1 MPILINARG
10 AFIGNF
16 AINNYMMSLPD
27 FQEKQILF
35 IEARYGVEN
44 ALQFQNDNILY
55 RKDGQ
60 NTNRLSCF
68 KVFAI
73 FIIGNF
79 TMTSSLVKKCKQY
92 GISLFLL
99 SDNFLT
105 YAEISS
111 GLESNFILRDKQYK
125 FDKEFEIAKILVLNK
140 ISNQIHLLKE
150 QNKFIDENAKTM
162 EVKRKIENA
171 KDEKELLGIEG
182 NYSKDFF
189 SEYFKMMS
197 WIRRMPRTKF
207 DINNVLLDIGYTF
220 LFNFM
225 DSLLRLY
232 GFDVYKGFYHKLF
245 FQRKS
250 LACDVMEPFRCLID
264 RQLLK
269 AHNLGQI
276 NKRDFKY
283 ENGKYALDFD
293 SQRKYVKFF
302 LEALMKNKEA
312 MFNYTRD
319 FYRFFVVEGREFPVF
334 IFKK

>member
-1 MPILINARG
+1 
-10 AFIGNF
+10 
-16 AINNYMMSLPD
+16 MMSLPD

-44 ALQFQNDNILY
+44 ALQFQNDNVLY
-55 RKDGQ
+55 KKDGR
-60 NTNRLSCF
+60 NTSRLSCF

-105 YAEISS
+105 YAEINS

-125 FDKEFEIAKILVLNK
+125 FEKEFEMAKMLVQNK
-140 ISNQIHLLKE
+140 IINQIHLLKE
-150 QNKFIDENAKTM
+150 KNKTIDSTKEIAEAK
-162 EVKRKIENA
+162 EKIKKA

-182 NYSKDFF
+182 NYSKNFF
-189 SEYFKMMS
+189 SEYFKMMD
-197 WIRRMPRTKF
+197 WIRRSPRTKF

-225 DSLLRLY
+225 DALLRLY

-250 LACDVMEPFRCLID
+250 LVCDVMEPFRCLID
-264 RQLLK
+264 KQILK
-269 AHNLGQI
+269 SNNLGQI
-276 NKRDFKY
+276 NRLDFRY
-283 ENGKYALDFD
+283 ENRKYTLNFD
-293 SQRKYVKFF
+293 AQRKYVKIF
-302 LEALMKNKEA
+302 LEEIMKNKEE
-312 MFNYTRD
+312 MFNYVRD
-319 FYRFFVVEGREFPVF
+319 FYRFFVVEEKEFPVF
-334 IFKK
+334 LIKK